1 MEYRRLGRSGLKVSV
16 LCLGAMMFGD
26 RTDEAEA
33 GRIVASAREAGVN
46 FVDTADAY
54 AKGESERILGRLI
67 AADRERWIVATKVGN
82 TGAPAPNDADLSRR
96 HVMRAID
103 ASLGRLGMDHVDLYY
118 LHLDDAAR
126 RWRRR
131 WRPWATW
138 CAPARSA
145 TGACPTS
152 APGASPRPRCLPTGS
167 GVPRPA
173 VCQPYYNA
181 VNRMPEVEVLPA
193 CEHFGLGVVP
203 YSPLA
208 RGVLTGK
215 YRPGEPP
222 PADTRAGRGDKRMM
236 QTEFRAESLAIA
248 AKIKSHAERRGMS
261 AAEFAFNW
269 VLNSGAVTSVLAGPR
284 TMEQWLAYLGALGRG
299 FAAEDEALIDA
310 LVAPGHPSTPGYS
323 DPRYPVTGRRPL
335 VASPG
340 RRLPAPASIRAA
352 RPVCWREACTS
363 PARRTA

>member
-16 LCLGAMMFGD
+16 LCLGAMMFGE

-54 AKGESERILGRLI
+54 AKGESERMLGRLI
-67 AADRERWIVATKVGN
+67 AADRERWVVATKVGN

-103 ASLGRLGMDHVDLYY
+103 ASLGRLGLDHVDLYY
-118 LHLDDAAR
+118 LHVDDAGTPLEETVTTMGDLVRAGKIR
-126 RWRRR
+126 YWGVSNFRAWRLAEAAMLADRI
-131 WRPWATW
+131 
-138 CAPARSA
+138 
-145 TGACPTS
+145 
-152 APGASPRPRCLPTGS
+152 

-248 AKIKSHAERRGMS
+248 AKIKAHAERRGMR

-269 VLNSGAVTSVLAGPR
+269 VLNSAAVTSVLAGPR
-284 TMEQWLAYLGALGRG
+284 TMEQWSAYLGALGRG
-299 FAAEDEALIDA
+299 FAAEDEALMDA
-310 LVAPGHPSTPGYS
+310 LVAPGHPSTPGFN
-323 DPRYPVTGRRPL
+323 DPRYPVTGRRPQ
-335 VASPG
+335 V
-340 RRLPAPASIRAA
+340 R
-352 RPVCWREACTS
+352 
-363 PARRTA
+363 